1 MQDAKVQPGG
11 SSSTLGIHVREA
23 ERLDAI
29 AVSALLKRAFMEFET
44 LYTPEAFAATVLPE
58 SGVFARLA
66 EGPVWVAERDSL
78 LVGTVG
84 VVCRPESVLVR
95 GMAVDPQA
103 RGLGIGKI
111 LLRAVE
117 NFAREH
123 GYDRISLYTTEF
135 LARAIGL
142 YQSSGFE
149 FTGETI
155 HPHGTKLLG
164 MVKTVASDG
173 NSGRTRPS

>member
-1 MQDAKVQPGG
+1 
-11 SSSTLGIHVREA
+11 VREA
-23 ERLDAI
+23 ARLDAS
-29 AVSALLKRAFMEFET
+29 AVSALLKRAFVEFEA

-58 SGVFARLA
+58 GGVLARLE

-84 VVCRPESVLVR
+84 VVCRPESILVR
-95 GMAVDPQA
+95 GMAVDPEA

-111 LLRAVE
+111 LLRVVE
-117 NFAREH
+117 NFVREH
-123 GYDRISLYTTEF
+123 GYERISLYTTEF
-135 LARAIGL
+135 LARAIRL

-149 FTGETI
+149 FTGESI

-164 MVKTVASDG
+164 MVKIVGSDAD
-173 NSGRTRPS
+173 SGRPRLS